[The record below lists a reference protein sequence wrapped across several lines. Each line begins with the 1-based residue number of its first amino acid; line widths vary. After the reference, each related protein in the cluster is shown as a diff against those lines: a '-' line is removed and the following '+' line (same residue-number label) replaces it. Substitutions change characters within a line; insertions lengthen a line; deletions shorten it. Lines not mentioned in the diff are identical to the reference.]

1 MPVYALANNKGQAVN
16 VVTTYTNLPVSSSST
31 LTVKGA
37 KTLQI
42 IPTTKGS
49 SQQKQIINLA
59 GSQIRIQN
67 PTNIQQI
74 IVPKQTKIIS
84 TCSSEQVSVP
94 VNKFSVS
101 PQPTPI
107 LRASLPQSVS
117 LASIIQTSKGIFY
130 Y

>member
-117 LASIIQTSKGIFY
+117 LASIIQTSKGIF
-130 Y
+130 

>member
-1 MPVYALANNKGQAVN
+1 MN

-84 TCSSEQVSVP
+84 TCNSEQVPVP
-94 VNKFSVS
+94 VSKFTIS

-107 LRASLPQSVS
+107 VRASLPQSVS
-117 LASIIQTSKGIFY
+117 LSNLIQSSKGSF
-130 Y
+130 